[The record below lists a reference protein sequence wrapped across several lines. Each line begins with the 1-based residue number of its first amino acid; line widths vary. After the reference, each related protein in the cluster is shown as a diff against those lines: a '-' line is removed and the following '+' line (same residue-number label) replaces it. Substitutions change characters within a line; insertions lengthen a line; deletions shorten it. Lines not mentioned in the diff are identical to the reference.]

1 MPKMETSSKYANAN
15 RIRTIDFARSG
26 IDGTGT
32 MSPRARR
39 ALAVYV
45 VLIRMGFCGVI
56 APMGAI
62 ADAVFRS
69 SHGESGSIRTL
80 QRAHRELEERGYIR
94 CAVHR
99 PGRRARG
106 AIVHFCVDAFSYWTQ
121 IRQNNVSP
129 LPTQEHISAD
139 ATSCR
144 PPDRT
149 RDQDTHN
156 SSNSLEKVNTEPRA
170 GARANKKRSP
180 NRPKKNAVLFSVDK
194 ALQKM
199 VDRTHRAD
207 RTAARARARCEVAA
221 IAAGIALV
229 NPSGVDWEYWGRQWT
244 DMSWQVREATAAREI
259 IPLLLPSADLARST
273 APAAI
278 SPSPVLEQLVDVTR
292 PTEEQIREVRQRLEA
307 QLSLPVP
314 TESASRNDA
323 GVYPDV
329 DESDP
334 EMQLLVQARARVR
347 ARAVN
352 GG

>member
-1 MPKMETSSKYANAN
+1 MPKMETMSEYANAN

-45 VLIRMGFCGVI
+45 VLIRMGFVGVI

-80 QRAHRELEERGYIR
+80 QRAHRELEQRGYIR

-106 AIVHFCVDAFSYWTQ
+106 AIVHFCGEAFSYWTQ

-139 ATSCR
+139 ATTCR

-149 RDQDTHN
+149 RDQVSSN
-156 SSNSLEKVNTEPRA
+156 SSDSLEKVNTEPRA
-170 GARANKKRSP
+170 GARANKNRSR

-194 ALQKM
+194 ALQAM

-229 NPSGVDWEYWGRQWT
+229 NPSGVDWEYWGRRWT

-273 APAAI
+273 APAANL
-278 SPSPVLEQLVDVTR
+278 PSPVLEHLDVER
-292 PTEEQIREVRQRLEA
+292 PTAEQIREVRQRLEA

-314 TESASRNDA
+314 TESESRNDA

-334 EMQLLVQARARVR
+334 EMQLLFQARARAR